1 MRGFRLSVG
10 GDRGSGN
17 ILNEHIDG
25 GKLAMVES
33 YMTRGELRDMEK
45 TVGGLGRP
53 ALYMAA

>member
-1 MRGFRLSVG
+1 MGV
-10 GDRGSGN
+10 DRGSGN
-17 ILNEHIDG
+17 ILNEYIDG